1 MAYESQFAGLI
12 NEALK
17 GGNEHIATFILVR
30 RFPCIFSSFMRL
42 SEAHS
47 HSSRSAKSS
56 CVLECARQRD
66 GHRRRRRDGRRA
78 PRQATR
84 ASALI
89 LIKLVFSVDVKE
101 RVNVIYIKLHAKY
114 KKQAAVERR
123 ERTLQW
129 ELYPRAKRLFGP
141 IAPRQVE

>member
-17 GGNEHIATFILVR
+17 GGNKHIATFILVR

-56 CVLECARQRD
+56 CVLECAWQRD
-66 GHRRRRRDGRRA
+66 GRRRRDGRRA

-101 RVNVIYIKLHAKY
+101 RVNVIHNKLHAKY
-114 KKQAAVERR
+114 KKQAAIERR
-123 ERTLQW
+123 GQTPQW